1 MFIVRDAVEMG
12 MTVRK
17 IVSIYEERCNGCGL
31 CIPNCAEGALKIIDG
46 KAKLVSDQFC
56 DGLGA
61 CLGHCPQDA
70 IRIVEREAD
79 KFDKEAVDRGLTIQ
93 AEHGEKVLVESF
105 CGCPGSTVPDLR
117 AEKASQ
123 GEVEVGE
130 VKSELRQW
138 PIKLRLVPPRAPYFQ
153 NSEVLIAADC
163 AAFTY
168 GNFHREFLKG
178 RVLIIGCPKFDDAQ
192 YYLEKLTE
200 ILKSNEVKSIALVNM
215 EVPCCFGLQHVT
227 EEAIRRSGK
236 AVPLR
241 QTVITAKGEKLQ

>member
-1 MFIVRDAVEMG
+1 VRDVVGINMP
-12 MTVRK
+12 VRK
-17 IVSIYEERCNGCGL
+17 IVTIDEERCNGCGL

-46 KAKLVSDQFC
+46 KAKLVSDKFC

-70 IRIVEREAD
+70 IQVVEREAAQ
-79 KFDKEAVDRGLTIQ
+79 FDKEAVDRVLTIQ
-93 AEHGEKVLVESF
+93 ARHHQKVHGENLN
-105 CGCPGSTVPDLR
+105 GCPGSIVLDLR

-123 GEVEVGE
+123 GAVEIEE

-138 PIKLRLVPPRAPYFQ
+138 PIQLRLVPSGAPYFQ
-153 NSEVLIAADC
+153 GSDLLIAADC

-178 RVLIIGCPKFDDAQ
+178 RVLVIGCPKFDDTQ
-192 YYLEKLTE
+192 YCLQKLTE
-200 ILKSNEVKSIALVNM
+200 ILKLNEIKSITLVNM
-215 EVPCCFGLQHVT
+215 EVPCCFRLQHIT

-236 AVPLR
+236 AVPL
-241 QTVITAKGEKLQ
+241 QQIVISAKGEKLR

>member
-1 MFIVRDAVEMG
+1 

-17 IVSIYEERCNGCGL
+17 IVTIDEERCNGCGL
-31 CIPNCAEGALKIIDG
+31 CIPKCAEEALKIIDG
-46 KAKLVSDQFC
+46 KAKLVSDRFC

-79 KFDKEAVDRGLTIQ
+79 EFNKEAVDRGLTIH
-93 AEHGEKVLVESF
+93 AGYGEKAHVEDF
-105 CGCPGSTVPDLR
+105 GGCLGSTVLDLR

-123 GEVEVGE
+123 EAGEVGE

-138 PIKLRLVPPRAPYFQ
+138 PIKLRLVPPSAPYFQ
-153 NSEVLIAADC
+153 NSELLIAADC

-168 GNFHREFLKG
+168 GNFHKEFLKG
-178 RVLIIGCPKFDDAQ
+178 RVLIIGCPKFDDTQ
-192 YYLEKLTE
+192 YYIEKLTE
-200 ILKSNEVKSIALVNM
+200 ILKSNEIKSITLVNM
-215 EVPCCFGLQHVT
+215 EVPCCFGLQHIA

-241 QTVITAKGEKLQ
+241 QTVMTAKGEKLQ